1 MIPSNS
7 KALLMATYADDSRSL
22 ASTWAGLGLAILF
35 LACAAIY
42 AS

>member
-7 KALLMATYADDSRSL
+7 KALLMATNTDDSRSL
-22 ASTWAGLGLAILF
+22 TCTWTGLGLAVLF
-35 LACAAIY
+35 LAFAAIC